1 MKNKNFLI
9 ILLAVVVILAGFLI
23 VNFGVIDGDKQN
35 GVISQMGEKCIDAGG
50 VWVVDFEECE
60 GVSQEWCDSQGGD
73 FFECESACRHDPNA
87 EMCIEVC
94 VAVCKFG
101 GNNLIGGETDEGGC
115 LIGAGYSWC
124 EPKQKC
130 LRVWEEACTD
140 EDLVRNY
147 LNENLSTLSPE
158 PEVLGG
164 KFFVTNLE
172 FVNETKA
179 IVEYE
184 DGHNMYIGE
193 FEYEITGE
201 NLNPASFELKEEK

>member
-130 LRVWEEACTD
+130 LRVWEEPCTD

-201 NLNPASFELKEEK
+201 NLNPVSFELKEEK

>member
-9 ILLAVVVILAGFLI
+9 VLLAVVVILAGFL
-23 VNFGVIDGDKQN
+23 VIATNKKT
-35 GVISQMGEKCIDAGG
+35 EP
-50 VWVVDFEECE
+50 E
-60 GVSQEWCDSQGGD
+60 
-73 FFECESACRHDPNA
+73 
-87 EMCIEVC
+87 
-94 VAVCKFG
+94 
-101 GNNLIGGETDEGGC
+101 LIGGDTDEGGC

-124 EPKQKC
+124 PTKQKC
-130 LRVWEEACTD
+130 LRVWEEPCTD

-147 LNENLSTLSPE
+147 LNDNLSTLSPE

-193 FEYEITGE
+193 FEYEIVE
-201 NLNPASFELKEEK
+201 EELKVISFELREEK

>member
-9 ILLAVVVILAGFLI
+9 VLLAVVVILAGFLI
-23 VNFGVIDGDKQN
+23 ITSGDKT
-35 GVISQMGEKCIDAGG
+35 EP
-50 VWVVDFEECE
+50 E
-60 GVSQEWCDSQGGD
+60 
-73 FFECESACRHDPNA
+73 
-87 EMCIEVC
+87 
-94 VAVCKFG
+94 
-101 GNNLIGGETDEGGC
+101 LIGGDTDEGGC

-124 EPKQKC
+124 PAKQKC

-201 NLNPASFELKEEK
+201 NLNPVSFELKEEK

>member
-1 MKNKNFLI
+1 M
-9 ILLAVVVILAGFLI
+9 LLAVVVILAGFLI
-23 VNFGVIDGDKQN
+23 
-35 GVISQMGEKCIDAGG
+35 ISSSNKTEP
-50 VWVVDFEECE
+50 E
-60 GVSQEWCDSQGGD
+60 
-73 FFECESACRHDPNA
+73 
-87 EMCIEVC
+87 
-94 VAVCKFG
+94 
-101 GNNLIGGETDEGGC
+101 LIGGDTDEGGC

-130 LRVWEEACTD
+130 LRVWEEPCTD
-140 EDLVRNY
+140 SDLVRNY

-184 DGHNMYIGE
+184 DGHNMYVAE
-193 FEYEITGE
+193 FEYEIVE
-201 NLNPASFELKEEK
+201 EELRVVSFELKEEV

>member
-124 EPKQKC
+124 PAKQKC

-201 NLNPASFELKEEK
+201 NLNPVSFELKEEK